1 MPWKGVKIMTKEN
14 LLDRH
19 IHLHSH
25 EILVGHGLRLRG
37 RIHSKVFSSF
47 FWKVLP
53 AIGIVGALWFRW
65 WR

>member
-1 MPWKGVKIMTKEN
+1 MTKEN

-25 EILVGHGLRLRG
+25 EILVGHGLWRRS
-37 RIHSKVFSSF
+37 RIHSKLFSNL
-47 FWKVLP
+47 FWKLVP
-53 AIGIVGALWFRW
+53 TAVIVGALWLRW